1 MNEREDYLDRLLRGM
16 DEEPENKDAEDDFFS
31 SLGGTISQ
39 DTEDDFLKAFEESR
53 SQSSAASI
61 PEPEIDTNMPETDF
75 DMDDIDQIVSH
86 VKNGG
91 LEEMDDFG
99 SLEDGMDL
107 SIEESLQNYTEEDEG
122 LNEIGG
128 NYEENEPDVVV
139 NTMDENQDTDY
150 KSEEANQELLDMLS
164 GIGEEEGSEQAEMAD
179 SFQQEDKFSLLG
191 EDSLLDES
199 DSSNMSDSLES
210 LDPLEVPP
218 LSEEESAAESLAR
231 ELESLGLDLE
241 EEDAQQK
248 QESSR
253 KKKDKKNKKKGGEA
267 SDEEESEEKLGFFQK
282 LSKLLFDGEEL
293 IELSEEETKELKEE
307 ESKKAAAAAEAKEL
321 KKQEKKEKKEQKKKE
336 SAEKKAQK
344 ESAKQE
350 KARKKQEKKE
360 TMVIEKTKPLPKGP
374 VFLIML
380 LGLSLVLLIVLFTSQ
395 TGYSISI
402 AQAKEYYEQG
412 DYVEAYECFNQG
424 SKVRKA
430 DEELYHK
437 ARLTAYLQQPIRSYR
452 VHQKQKMYG
461 DALNSLILGVGRYDK
476 NAYEASTVGA
486 AVEYDNMLAKIK
498 KALKKKYGM
507 TLDQAR
513 ELYTIREKEEYTME
527 LYRIIDELGLE

>member
-16 DEEPENKDAEDDFFS
+16 DEESEKKDAEDDFFS

-39 DTEDDFLKAFEESR
+39 DAEDDFLKAFEESR
-53 SQSSAASI
+53 SQSPAASSSE
-61 PEPEIDTNMPETDF
+61 PKLDTDMSEAEPEF

-86 VKNGG
+86 VKNSG
-91 LEEMDDFG
+91 LDEMDDFG

-107 SIEESLQNYTEEDEG
+107 PIEESLQNYTDEDEG

-128 NYEENEPDVVV
+128 GYEEEEPDVMV
-139 NTMDENQDTDY
+139 NTMDEGQDTDY
-150 KSEEANQELLDMLS
+150 KPGEANQDLLDMLS
-164 GIGEEEGSEQAEMAD
+164 GIGEEDALGQTDLED
-179 SFQQEDKFSLLG
+179 SFQQEDEFSLLG
-191 EDSLLDES
+191 EDSMQEDAGNLD
-199 DSSNMSDSLES
+199 MSESLEGM
-210 LDPLEVPP
+210 DPTGIPS

-231 ELESLGLDLE
+231 ELESLGLDLD
-241 EEDAQQK
+241 EDEAQQK
-248 QESSR
+248 EETSR
-253 KKKDKKNKKKGGEA
+253 KKKDKKSKKKGK
-267 SDEEESEEKLGFFQK
+267 ESPDGQEGEEKLGFFQK

-293 IELSEEETKELKEE
+293 SEEETKALKEE

-336 SAEKKAQK
+336 NAEKKAQK

-360 TMVIEKTKPLPKGP
+360 TMVIEKTKPLPKAP

-395 TGYSISI
+395 TGYSLSI

-412 DYVEAYECFNQG
+412 DYVEAYGCFNQG
-424 SKVRKA
+424 DKVRKA
-430 DEELYHK
+430 DEELYNK
-437 ARLTAYLQQPIRSYR
+437 ARLTAYLQQPIRSYQ
-452 VHQKQKMYG
+452 VHQKQKMYEE
-461 DALNSLILGVGRYDK
+461 ALSALILGVGRYDK
-476 NAYEASTVGA
+476 NAYEASTAGA
-486 AVEYDNMLAKIK
+486 AVEYDDMLAKIK

-513 ELYTIREKEEYTME
+513 ELYTIREKEDYTLE
-527 LYRIIDELGLE
+527 LYKIIEKLELE